1 MKSVPPNLLPRFTEE
16 EYLAFDRAAEY
27 KNEFFGGAIRPMPNV
42 SLRHSEIGVRV
53 AAALFGERRSSGRHV
68 FGCDARVRTPKSR
81 SYLYPDA
88 AVVCG
93 AVEQEQ
99 GDILLNPVVIVEVL
113 SLGTSDYDH
122 GRKFAMYREIA
133 SLRDYVM
140 VHTDSVWVEHWS
152 KGEDDSWWLREY
164 AGLEAEVVLPSIG
177 RSISMKSIYEGLTD
191 K

>member
-93 AVEQEQ
+93 AMEQEQ
-99 GDILLNPVVIVEVL
+99 GDILLNPVVIVEIL
-113 SLGTSDYDH
+113 SPGTSDYDH

-140 VHTDSVWVEHWS
+140 VHTDSACGALVEGRRWRMVAEGVLGDGGGGS
-152 KGEDDSWWLREY
+152 VAFYRTQYFDEEYLRRTY
-164 AGLEAEVVLPSIG
+164 
-177 RSISMKSIYEGLTD
+177 
-191 K
+191 